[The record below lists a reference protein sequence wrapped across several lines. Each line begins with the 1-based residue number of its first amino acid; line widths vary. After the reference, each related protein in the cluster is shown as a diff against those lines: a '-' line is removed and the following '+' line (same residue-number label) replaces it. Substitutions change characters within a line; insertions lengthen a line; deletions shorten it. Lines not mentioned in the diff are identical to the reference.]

1 MRALQAIWTVIC
13 GIFIGLADF
22 LGTVF
27 GGIFGA
33 PSAWQPPLWWQTFI
47 SPVVAQGHKLADHI
61 RANPARSSLAATI
74 ALVLIGGSMIGYR
87 WWQARPQPETV
98 AYTVSAPERTC
109 YECEQ
114 EVDRAPKP
122 LTVRFEKSVAPIEAV
137 GKDLPAVKTPLTLTP
152 AQQGIWHWD
161 DDKTLRFQPAQ
172 DWPVGGQFTVSLS
185 RKGFAAP
192 QILLKEYAFE
202 FVTTPFTVTL
212 QDVQFDQDPVNPA
225 NKTGV
230 ATLQF
235 SHPVDTASIESRLS
249 LKYFDKLT
257 DEKEEERDAPAYT
270 LNFDAKKL
278 RAFLRTAPLT
288 MPAKEGRVVL
298 SGTAGMKS
306 SLGGPATSVALDAT
320 IKVPGRYALA
330 VNELDARIA
339 RDVDDAPVQLLTL
352 VLSHST
358 TEDAVQKHT
367 QAWLLPLKNP
377 DAKKQAAFEKTIEN
391 FNGQPYPWGNEQV
404 GDAVLKN
411 SQALPLSLNA
421 LETDH
426 GEIHSF
432 SHKAEPGR
440 WMALRVSAGMKSF
453 GGYEL
458 EKSREQVVQA
468 PDYPAELRLVGKGA
482 LLAMSGQ
489 KKLSVF
495 TRDLP
500 GIKVDIGRLLPQ
512 QLQHLVT
519 QTGGPLGTASW
530 NSYSFDDSNITE
542 HLDKVIELP
551 AAARGTAQY
560 TALDLA
566 PFLAEGAETKRGV
579 FFIKLSGYNPKTK
592 QLIEAQGESSGEEG
606 GYDAST
612 SDTRMIVITDLGIV
626 LKRNKDGSREVFV
639 QSLAGGA
646 PLGGVTLDV
655 IGKNGEAVLSRE
667 TDAQGHAHLPELKGF
682 NNERQPVLLLAKKGG
697 DQSFLPLDYRVNS
710 LDLSRFDVGG
720 VSQATEAGALS
731 AFLFSDRG
739 LYRPGEL
746 AHFGV
751 IVRAAAFS
759 QSLPQSPLDYE
770 ITDPKGTRVWQG
782 KRELPASGF
791 DEVQF
796 ASRETSP
803 TGTYTLAVYLPQK
816 NTRLLLGT
824 VDFSVREFQP
834 DRLKLNLS
842 FSEARAQ
849 GWVKPDALSAN
860 IDLQNL
866 FGTPAQNRRVTAEMR
881 LSPWFPAFAGFEDYQ
896 FTDPQAAKEG
906 FTESLSDATTGED
919 GKATLDLGLQRFAK
933 ATYRVA
939 LTTQGFEPDGGRGVT
954 AAAAQVVS
962 SLPYLV
968 GWKAD
973 GDLGYVS
980 RNAERSVA
988 LAAISPE
995 AKRIAVNGL
1004 KLQRFER
1011 KFVSVLVRRD
1021 NGTYQYESRQKD
1033 VPLSEAALAIA
1044 ATGEALKL
1052 DASTPGQFFYAVSDA
1067 EGQVFARIHY
1077 TVSGAANLTRSLEKN
1092 AELQIALSKKDYAPG
1107 EEIEL
1112 SLVAPYA
1119 GAGLITIEREKVLSW
1134 QWFTSATT
1142 ASVQKIKLP
1151 EGLEGSA
1158 YVHVVFLRDPA
1169 SDEVHTSPMSYGV
1182 VPFSVAIDA
1191 RRAALTVE
1199 AQNKIKPGET
1209 LRMKVTAAQP
1219 GKAVVYAVDEGILQV
1234 ARYTPPKPLEFFFQK
1249 RSLDV
1254 DTLQILDLLLPE
1266 FRAMGIGSAAGGDA
1280 DGALGKYLNP
1290 FRRKTDPPIA
1300 WWSGVIDVGPESK
1313 ELTWL
1318 VPESFNGT
1326 LRLMAVSVDANAIGT
1341 SDGKALVRGD
1351 FTLLPNAPL
1360 AVAPGDEFEVS
1371 TGVSNNLETGA
1382 KDMPVQVTL
1391 LPSAN
1396 LEVIGAAAQT
1406 LAIGPQHEGVAR
1418 YRVRAKDA
1426 PGGGSLAFT
1435 AKAGAAGA
1443 TLTTTLSVRPATP
1456 YRVQL
1461 TAASVKAESTADLAV
1476 TRSLYP
1482 HFRTLEASVSPL
1494 PLSLANGLTA
1504 YLDSYPYACT
1514 EQLVSMAVPALVLS
1528 DRPEFGALKRGKNAS
1543 LEAQFN
1549 GLFTEL
1555 ATRQRGDGDYRLWPN
1570 GAGSEFVSIYAQHFL
1585 IEAAERGKAPPGE
1598 LLANGNGYLQQ
1609 VARRD
1614 GSSIEQ
1620 ERNAAY
1626 AIYLLTRQGEV
1637 MAAEAD
1643 ALRTRLEKN
1652 WKGQWEQDAT
1662 AAWLAAAY
1670 SRMQQKP
1677 LAEKLIA
1684 RIKLGGTHFFDRY
1697 HGALATD
1704 AELLY
1709 VLAKHF
1715 PDRLPTFGPV
1725 FVESL
1730 VKRLTAGEYHSLS
1743 AATSILALDAYASV
1757 AQGDAAKLTLAE
1769 VLKNGSSKPLSLPEG
1784 LFPKTAFSEAA
1795 TKLRV
1800 GNPSKLPAYALLTES
1815 GFDRTPPAKAVVNGF
1830 EILREY
1836 TGTNGK
1842 PVTQVKLGDEV
1853 EVRVKFRAVGRA
1865 YINDAA
1871 LVDLLPGG
1879 FEIVQPPPASAEQQ
1893 MQQAVPEP
1901 VEEGS
1906 EEAGEATTEAEVE
1919 GGASCG
1925 CDWVT
1930 FISGNAL
1937 TYADYR
1943 EDRAVLY
1950 VDIDDRVGE
1959 VKYRLKAVA
1968 AGHFTI
1974 PPAYGEAMYDRSIY
1988 ARSAPGRIEVVKP

>member
-22 LGTVF
+22 LGTVLGGVF
-27 GGIFGA
+27 GSPA
-33 PSAWQPPLWWQTFI
+33 AWQPPAWWQAFV
-47 SPVVAQGHKLADHI
+47 SPVVAQGHRLADHI
-61 RANPARSSLAATI
+61 RANPARASLAATI
-74 ALVLIGGSMIGYR
+74 ALVLIAGSVLGWR
-87 WWQARPQPETV
+87 WWQAQPKPETV
-98 AYTVSAPERTC
+98 AYSVSAPQRTC

-114 EVDRAPKP
+114 ESDRVPKP
-122 LTVRFEKSVAPIEAV
+122 LTVRFEKSVAPIALV
-137 GKDLPAVKTPLTLTP
+137 GKDLPSEKSPLTMTP
-152 AQQGIWHWD
+152 AQAGVWHWD
-161 DDKTLRFQPAQ
+161 DDKTLRFQPAA
-172 DWPVGGQFTVSLS
+172 DWPVGAKLKVDLS
-185 RKGFAAP
+185 RKQLVAP

-202 FVTTPFTVTL
+202 FDTVPFTVTL

-230 ATLQF
+230 ATLRF
-235 SHPVDTASIESRLS
+235 SHPPDAASIESRLS

-257 DEKEEERDAPAYT
+257 DEKEVEREAPAYT

-278 RAFLRTAPLT
+278 KAYLRTASLA

-298 SGTAGMKS
+298 SGTAGMVS
-306 SLGGPATSVALDAT
+306 SLGGPATSSVLDAT

-330 VNELDARIA
+330 INELGARIA

-352 VLSHST
+352 ALTHSS
-358 TEDAVQKHT
+358 TEDEVKKHT

-377 DAKKQAAFEKTIEN
+377 DAKKQAEFEQRTEN
-391 FNGQPYPWGNEQV
+391 FDGQPYPWGNEQV
-404 GDAVLKN
+404 GEALLKAAT
-411 SQALPLSLNA
+411 ALPLTANA
-421 LETDH
+421 LETEH
-426 GEIHSF
+426 AEVHSF
-432 SHKAEPGR
+432 SHRAEPGR
-440 WMALRVSAGMKSF
+440 WMAVRVSKGLKSF

-458 EKSREQVVQA
+458 EKSSEQLLQV

-489 KKLSVF
+489 KKLNVF

-500 GIKVDIGRLLPQ
+500 GIKVEVGRLLPG
-512 QLQHLVT
+512 QLQHLIT
-519 QTGGPLGTASW
+519 QSGGALDALSW
-530 NSYSFDDSNITE
+530 NGYSFDESNVTE
-542 HLDKVIELP
+542 SLGKVITLP
-551 AAARGTAQY
+551 QVARGQAQY

-566 PFLAEGAETKRGV
+566 PFLAQGVETKRGV
-579 FFIKLSGYNPKTK
+579 FFLRLRGFDPKTQNFIDAPINPEGEGSGY
-592 QLIEAQGESSGEEG
+592 E
-606 GYDAST
+606 AST
-612 SDTRMIVITDLGIV
+612 ADTRLIVITDLGLV
-626 LKRNKDGSREVFV
+626 VKRNKDQSREVFV
-639 QSLAGGA
+639 QSLSGGA
-646 PLGGVTLDV
+646 PMAGVTLQV

-667 TDAQGHAHLPELKGF
+667 TDAQGHAQLPDLKGYR
-682 NNERQPVLLLAKKGG
+682 NERQPVLLLARKDG
-697 DQSFLPLDYRVNS
+697 DQSFLPLDWRMS
-710 LDLSRFDVGG
+710 GLDLSRFDVGG

-731 AFLFSDRG
+731 AFMFSDRG

-751 IVRAAAFS
+751 IVRAAEFGKA
-759 QSLPQSPLDYE
+759 LPQSPLEYE

-782 KRELPASGF
+782 RRELPASGF

-803 TGTYTLAVYLPQK
+803 TGTYTLTVYLPQK
-816 NTRLLLGT
+816 NTRLLLGS

-834 DRLKLNLS
+834 DRLKLALT
-842 FSEARAQ
+842 FSEQRAQ
-849 GWVKPDALSAN
+849 GWVKPDALAAN
-860 IDLQNL
+860 VDLQNL

-881 LSPWFPAFAGFEDYQ
+881 LSPWFPAFAGFEDFQ

-906 FTESLSDATTGED
+906 FSESLSDATTGED
-919 GKATLDLGLQRFAK
+919 GKAVLDLGLQRFAK

-939 LTTQGFEPDGGRGVT
+939 LTMQGFEPDGGRGVT
-954 AAAAQVVS
+954 GEAAQVVS
-962 SLPYLV
+962 SLPYLL

-995 AKRIAVNGL
+995 AKRIAVSGL

-1033 VPLSEAALAIA
+1033 ALLTDVALNIA
-1044 ATGEALKL
+1044 ATGGNLKL
-1052 DASTPGQFFYAVSDA
+1052 DAGTPGSFFYLVVDA
-1067 EGQVFARIHY
+1067 PGQVFARIPY
-1077 TVSGAANLTRSLEKN
+1077 TVAGAANLTRSLEKN
-1092 AELQIALSKKDYAPG
+1092 AELQLTLSKKDYAPG

-1112 SLVAPYA
+1112 SLLAPYA

-1142 ASVQKIKLP
+1142 ASVQKIRVP

-1169 SDEVHTSPMSYGV
+1169 SDETQMSPMSYGV
-1182 VPFSVAIDA
+1182 APFSVAIDA
-1191 RRAALTVE
+1191 RRATLTVE
-1199 AQNKIKPGET
+1199 AQNKLKPGET
-1209 LRMKVTAAQP
+1209 LRLKVTASQP

-1234 ARYTPPKPLEFFFQK
+1234 ARYETPKPLEFFFQK

-1254 DTLQILDLLLPE
+1254 ETLQILDLLLPE
-1266 FRAMGIGSAAGGDA
+1266 FRAMGLSKAPGGDA
-1280 DGALGKYLNP
+1280 DGALGKHLNP

-1300 WWSGVIDVGPESK
+1300 WWSGVVDVGPEPR

-1326 LRLMAVSVDANAIGT
+1326 LRLMAVSVDAARIGST
-1341 SDGKALVRGD
+1341 EGKALVRGD

-1371 TGVSNNLETGA
+1371 TGVSNNLEAGA

-1391 LPSAN
+1391 VPSAN
-1396 LEVIGAAAQT
+1396 LEVLGPVAQT
-1406 LAIGPQHEGVAR
+1406 LAIGPQREGVAR

-1426 PGGGSLAFT
+1426 PGGGALAFT
-1435 AKAGAAGA
+1435 AKAGSAGA
-1443 TLTTTLSVRPATP
+1443 KLTTTLSVRPATP

-1461 TAASVKAESTADLAV
+1461 SAASIKAESSADIAV

-1514 EQLVSMAVPALVLS
+1514 EQLISMAVPALVLS
-1528 DRPEFGALKRGKNAS
+1528 DRPEFGAIKKGRNAS
-1543 LEAQFN
+1543 FEA
-1549 GLFTEL
+1549 LFTEL
-1555 ATRQRGDGDYRLWPN
+1555 ATRQRSDGDYRLWPN
-1570 GAGSEFVSIYAQHFL
+1570 GAGAEFVSIYAQHFL
-1585 IEAAERGKAPPGE
+1585 IEAAERGKAAPGD
-1598 LLANGNGYLQQ
+1598 LLANGNGYLLQ

-1614 GSSIEQ
+1614 GDNLEQ

-1643 ALRTRLEKN
+1643 ALRGRLEKN

-1684 RIKLGGTHFFDRY
+1684 RVKLSGAHSYDRY
-1697 HGALATD
+1697 HSPMATD

-1715 PDRLPTFGPV
+1715 PDRLQAFGPV

-1730 VKRLTAGEYHSLS
+1730 VKRLTSGEYHSLS
-1743 AATSILALDAYASV
+1743 AATSILALDAYATV
-1757 AQGDAAKLTLAE
+1757 AQGTAVKLRLAE
-1769 VLKNGSSKPLSLPEG
+1769 VLKNNSTKALALPEG
-1784 LFPKTAFSEAA
+1784 LFPKVPFSEAA

-1800 GNPSKLPAYALLTES
+1800 GNPGKLPAYALVTES
-1815 GFDRTPPAKAVVNGF
+1815 GFDRTPPTKAVSNGF

-1836 TGTNGK
+1836 TDRSGK

-1853 EVRVKFRAVGRA
+1853 EVHVKFRAIGKPFIFNVA
-1865 YINDAA
+1865 V
-1871 LVDLLPGG
+1871 VDLLPGG
-1879 FEIVQPPPASAEQQ
+1879 FEIVQPPPAPAEQV
-1893 MQQAVPEP
+1893 MQQAVPE
-1901 VEEGS
+1901 EEQG
-1906 EEAGEATTEAEVE
+1906 EEDGESATEAEVE
-1919 GGASCG
+1919 GDAQCG
-1925 CDWVT
+1925 CDWVVW
-1930 FISGNAL
+1930 ISGSAL

-1950 VDIDDRVGE
+1950 VDLDERVGE

-1968 AGHFTI
+1968 AGSFTI
-1974 PPAYGEAMYDRSIY
+1974 PPAYGEAMYDRSVF
-1988 ARSAPGRIEVVKP
+1988 ARSLPGRIEVVKP

>member
-1 MRALQAIWTVIC
+1 MRALTAIWTVVI

-22 LGTVF
+22 FGTVLGGFF
-27 GGIFGA
+27 GTPTSWKA
-33 PSAWQPPLWWQTFI
+33 PAWWQAF
-47 SPVVAQGHKLADHI
+47 VAPIVTQGQRFVDHL
-61 RANPARSSLAATI
+61 RANPARASLVASIVLLTI
-74 ALVLIGGSMIGYR
+74 ATGLIGWR
-87 WWQARPQPETV
+87 WWQSRPVPETV
-98 AYTVSAPERTC
+98 AYSVNAPQRTC

-114 EVDRAPKP
+114 EGDRGPKP
-122 LTVRFEKSVAPIEAV
+122 LTVRFEKSVAPIALV
-137 GKDLPAVKTPLTLTP
+137 GKDLPGDKPLLTMLP
-152 AQQGIWHWD
+152 AQAGTWHWD

-172 DWPVGGQFTVSLS
+172 DWPVGGKFKVGLA
-185 RKGFAAP
+185 RKALLAP
-192 QILLKEYAFE
+192 QIQLKEYAFE
-202 FVTTPFTVTL
+202 FDTLPFTVTL
-212 QDVQFDQDPVNPA
+212 QDVQFDQDPVNAA

-230 ATLQF
+230 ATLRF
-235 SHPVDTASIESRLS
+235 SHPPDAASIESRLS
-249 LKYFDKLT
+249 LKYFDRIT
-257 DEKEEERDAPAYT
+257 DEKEVERDAPAYT
-270 LNFDAKKL
+270 LNFDARKL
-278 RAFLRTAPLT
+278 RAYLRTASLA
-288 MPAKEGRVVL
+288 MPAKQGRVLL
-298 SGTAGMKS
+298 SGTAGMQS
-306 SLGGPATSVALDAT
+306 SLGGPGTGTPLEAT
-320 IKVPGRYALA
+320 ITVPGRYALS
-330 VNELDARIA
+330 VNELAARIA
-339 RDVDDAPVQLLTL
+339 RDVDEEPVQLLTL
-352 VLSHST
+352 ALSHSS
-358 TEDAVQKHT
+358 TESEVAQHT
-367 QAWLLPLKNP
+367 QAWLLPLKHP
-377 DAKKQAAFEKTIEN
+377 DAKKQAEFEQGIEN
-391 FNGQPYPWGNEQV
+391 FDGQPYPWGSEQV
-404 GDAVLKN
+404 GEAQLK
-411 SQALPLSLNA
+411 SAAALPLALNA
-421 LETDH
+421 LETEH
-426 GEIHSF
+426 AEVLSF
-432 SHKAEPGR
+432 NHKAEPGR
-440 WMALRVSAGMKSF
+440 WIAVRVSKGLKSF

-458 EKSREQVVQA
+458 EKSSELVTQV

-482 LLAMSGQ
+482 LLAMGGQ
-489 KKLSVF
+489 KKLNVF

-500 GIKVDIGRLLPQ
+500 GIKVEVGRLLPG

-519 QTGGPLGTASW
+519 QTSGALDALSW
-530 NSYSFDDSNITE
+530 NGYSFDESNVTE
-542 HLDKVIELP
+542 HLDKIITLP
-551 AAARGTAQY
+551 RLARGAAQY

-566 PFLAEGAETKRGV
+566 PFLAQGAESRRGV
-579 FFIKLSGYNPKTK
+579 FFLRLRGYDPKTNNFIESPVNEEGEGSGY
-592 QLIEAQGESSGEEG
+592 EA
-606 GYDAST
+606 AT
-612 SDTRMIVITDLGIV
+612 ADTRLIVVTDLGLV
-626 LKRNKDGSREVFV
+626 VKRNKDQSREVFV
-639 QSLAGGA
+639 QSLSGGA
-646 PLGGVTLDV
+646 PMGGVTLQV
-655 IGKNGEAVLSRE
+655 IGKNGEAVLTRE

-682 NNERQPVLLLAKKGG
+682 DRERQPVLLLARKDG
-697 DQSFLPLDYRVNS
+697 DQSFLPLDWRMS
-710 LDLSRFDVGG
+710 ALDLSRFDVGG

-751 IVRAAAFS
+751 IVRAAEFGKA
-759 QSLPQSPLDYE
+759 LPQSPLDYE

-803 TGTYTLAVYLPQK
+803 TGTYTLSVYLPQK
-816 NTRLLLGT
+816 NTRLLLGA

-834 DRLKLNLS
+834 DRLKMALS

-849 GWVKPDALSAN
+849 GWVKPDALAAEV
-860 IDLQNL
+860 DLQNL

-881 LSPWFPAFAGFEDYQ
+881 LSPWFPAFAGFEGYQ
-896 FTDPQAAKEG
+896 FSDPQAAREA
-906 FTESLSDATTGED
+906 FSESLSDTTTGED
-919 GKATLDLGLQRFAK
+919 GKATLDIGLQRFAK

-939 LTTQGFEPDGGRGVT
+939 LTAQGFEPDGGRGVT
-954 AAAAQVVS
+954 AEAAQVVS

-973 GDLGYVS
+973 GDLDYVS
-980 RNAERSVA
+980 RNAERRIA
-988 LAAISPE
+988 LAAIGPD
-995 AKRIAVNGL
+995 AKRIAVSGL

-1011 KFVSVLVRRD
+1011 KYVSVLVRRD

-1033 VPLSEAALAIA
+1033 VPLSDVALNIA
-1044 ATGEALKL
+1044 ATGGTLKL
-1052 DASTPGQFFYAVSDA
+1052 DAATPGSFFYLVTDG
-1067 EGQVFARIHY
+1067 EGQAKEQVYARIHY
-1077 TVSGAANLTRSLEKN
+1077 SVAGAANLTRSLEKN
-1092 AELQIALSKKDYAPG
+1092 AELQLTLSKKDYAPG

-1112 SLVAPYA
+1112 SLVAPYT

-1134 QWFTSATT
+1134 HWFTSATT
-1142 ASVQKIKLP
+1142 ASVQKIRVP

-1169 SDEVHTSPMSYGV
+1169 SDEVQTSPMSYGV
-1182 VPFSVAIDA
+1182 APFSVALDA
-1191 RRAALTVE
+1191 RRSVLSVE
-1199 AQNKIKPGET
+1199 AQNKLKPGET
-1209 LRMKVTAAQP
+1209 LRMKVTASQA

-1234 ARYTPPKPLEFFFQK
+1234 ARYQTPKPLEFFFQK

-1254 DTLQILDLLLPE
+1254 ETLQILDLLLPE
-1266 FRAMGIGSAAGGDA
+1266 FRALGLGKAPGGDA
-1280 DGALGKYLNP
+1280 DGALGKHLNP
-1290 FRRKTDPPIA
+1290 FRRKTDPPVA
-1300 WWSGVIDVGPESK
+1300 WWSGVVDVGPEAK

-1326 LRLMAVSVDANAIGT
+1326 LRLMAVSVDAARIGAT
-1341 SDGKALVRGD
+1341 EGKALVRGD

-1391 LPSAN
+1391 TPSAN
-1396 LEVIGAAAQT
+1396 LEVLGPVAQT
-1406 LAIGPQHEGVAR
+1406 LAIGPQREGVAR

-1426 PGGGSLAFT
+1426 PGGGALAFT

-1443 TLTTTLSVRPATP
+1443 KLTTTLSVRPATP

-1461 TAASVKAESTADLAV
+1461 TAASVKAESTADIAV
-1476 TRSLYP
+1476 TRNLYP

-1528 DRPEFGALKRGKNAS
+1528 DRPEFGALKKGKNAS
-1543 LEAQFN
+1543 FEA
-1549 GLFTEL
+1549 LFTEL
-1555 ATRQRGDGDYRLWPN
+1555 ATRQRSDGDYRLWPN
-1570 GAGSEFVSIYAQHFL
+1570 GAGVEFVSIYAQHFL
-1585 IEAAERGKAPPGE
+1585 VEAAERGKSPAADM
-1598 LLANGNGYLQQ
+1598 LANGNNYLMQL
-1609 VARRD
+1609 ARRD
-1614 GSSIEQ
+1614 GDNLEQ

-1643 ALRTRLEKN
+1643 ALRGRLDKN

-1684 RIKLGGTHFFDRY
+1684 RIKLGGRHFFDRY

-1715 PDRLPTFGPV
+1715 PDRLPNFGPA
-1725 FVESL
+1725 FVENL
-1730 VKRLTAGEYHSLS
+1730 VKRLTAGDYHSLS

-1757 AQGDAAKLTLAE
+1757 AQGAAVKLTLAE
-1769 VLKNGSSKPLSLPEG
+1769 ILKDKSSRPLALPAG
-1784 LFPKTAFSEAA
+1784 LFPKVPFSEAA
-1795 TKLRV
+1795 TSLRV
-1800 GNPSKLPAYALLTES
+1800 GNPANLPAYALVNES
-1815 GFDRTPPAKAVVNGF
+1815 GFDRTPPAKAVANGF

-1836 TGTNGK
+1836 TDTEGK
-1842 PVTQVKLGDEV
+1842 PVTQVKLGEEV
-1853 EVRVKFRAVGRA
+1853 DVHVKFRAIGRP
-1865 YINDAA
+1865 YVNDVA

-1879 FEIVQPPPASAEQQ
+1879 FEIVQPPPAPADQSL
-1893 MQQAVPEP
+1893 QQAVPEG
-1901 VEEGS
+1901 EEGG
-1906 EEAGEATTEAEVE
+1906 EDAGESATEAEVE

-1930 FISGNAL
+1930 WISGSAL
-1937 TYADYR
+1937 SYADYR

-1950 VDIDDRVGE
+1950 VDLDERIGE

-1968 AGHFTI
+1968 AGSFTI
-1974 PPAYGEAMYDRSIY
+1974 PPAYGEAMYDRSVF
-1988 ARSAPGRIEVVKP
+1988 ARSVAGRIEVVKP

>member
-22 LGTVF
+22 FGTVLGGFF
-27 GGIFGA
+27 GTPTSWQA
-33 PSAWQPPLWWQTFI
+33 PAWWQAFVAPI
-47 SPVVAQGHKLADHI
+47 VAQGQRFTEHL
-61 RANPARSSLAATI
+61 RANPARASLVASIVLLLVASSL
-74 ALVLIGGSMIGYR
+74 IGWR
-87 WWQARPQPETV
+87 WWQAQPKPETV
-98 AYTVSAPERTC
+98 TYTVSAPARTC

-114 EVDRAPKP
+114 DADRVPKP
-122 LTVRFEKSVAPIEAV
+122 LIIRFEKSVAPIALV
-137 GKDLPAVKTPLTLTP
+137 GKDLPSDKPLLTMLP
-152 AQQGIWHWD
+152 TQAGLWHWD

-172 DWPVGGQFTVSLS
+172 DWPVGAKLKVSLA
-185 RKGFAAP
+185 RKALVAAKI
-192 QILLKEYAFE
+192 QLKDYAFE
-202 FVTTPFTVTL
+202 FDTVPFTVQL
-212 QDVQFDQDPVNPA
+212 QESAFDQDPLNPA

-230 ATLQF
+230 ATLRF
-235 SHPVDTASIESRLS
+235 SHPFDTASVESRLS
-249 LKYFDKLT
+249 LKYFDQLT
-257 DEKEEERDAPAYT
+257 EEKEAERDAPLYT

-278 RAFLRTAPLT
+278 RAYLRTASLA
-288 MPAKEGRVVL
+288 MPAKSGRLVV
-298 SGTAGMKS
+298 SGAAGMQS
-306 SLGGPATSVALDAT
+306 ALGGPATSTPLEVT

-330 VNELDARIA
+330 VNELGARIA
-339 RDVDDAPVQLLTL
+339 RDVDEAPVQLLTL
-352 VLSHST
+352 ALSHST
-358 TEDAVQKHT
+358 TESEVAQHA
-367 QAWLLPLKNP
+367 QAWLLPLKHP
-377 DAKKQAAFEKTIEN
+377 DAKKQIEFEKSIEN
-391 FNGQPYPWGNEQV
+391 FDGQPYPWGNEQV
-404 GDAVLKN
+404 GEAQLKAAA
-411 SQALPLSLNA
+411 ALPLSLNA
-421 LETDH
+421 LETEH
-426 GEIHSF
+426 AEALSF
-432 SHKAEPGR
+432 NHKAEPGR
-440 WMALRVSAGMKSF
+440 WIAVRISKGMKSF

-458 EKSREQVVQA
+458 EKSGERVLQV

-489 KKLSVF
+489 KKLNVF

-500 GIKVDIGRLLPQ
+500 GIKVEVGRLLPG

-519 QTGGPLGTASW
+519 QSGGALDALSW
-530 NSYSFDDSNITE
+530 SGYQFDESNVTE
-542 HLDKVIELP
+542 RLDKFITLP
-551 AAARGTAQY
+551 SLARGQAQY

-566 PFLAEGAETKRGV
+566 PFLAQGAETKRGV
-579 FFIKLSGYNPKTK
+579 FFLRLNGYDPKTK
-592 QLIEAQGESSGEEG
+592 TVINTDGGCTSEESETC
-606 GYDAST
+606 GYPAST
-612 SDTRMIVITDLGIV
+612 EATRLIVITDLGLV
-626 LKRNKDGSREVFV
+626 VKRNKDQSREVFV
-639 QSLAGGA
+639 QSLSGGA
-646 PLGGVTLDV
+646 PLAGVTLQV
-655 IGKNGEAVLSRE
+655 IGKNGEAVLTRE
-667 TDAQGHAHLPELKGF
+667 TDAQGHAQLPDLKGYR
-682 NNERQPVLLLAKKGG
+682 NERQPVLLLARKDG
-697 DQSFLPLDYRVNS
+697 DQSFLPLDWRMS
-710 LDLSRFDVGG
+710 GLDLSRFDVGG

-751 IVRAAAFS
+751 IVRAAEFGKA
-759 QSLPQSPLDYE
+759 LPQSPLEYE
-770 ITDPKGTRVWQG
+770 ITDPKGTRVWQAR
-782 KRELPASGF
+782 RELPVSGF

-796 ASRETSP
+796 SSRETSP

-834 DRLKLNLS
+834 DRLKLALT

-849 GWVKPDALSAN
+849 GWVKPDALAAN
-860 IDLQNL
+860 VDLQNL

-906 FTESLSDATTGED
+906 FSESLNDATTGED
-919 GKATLDLGLQRFAK
+919 GKAVLDLGLQRFAK

-954 AAAAQVVS
+954 AEAAQVVS

-988 LAAISPE
+988 FAAISPE
-995 AKRIAVNGL
+995 AKRIAVSGL

-1033 VPLSEAALAIA
+1033 ALLTDVALNIA
-1044 ATGEALKL
+1044 ATGGSVKL
-1052 DASTPGQFFYAVSDA
+1052 DAATPGSFFYLVSDA
-1067 EGQVFARIHY
+1067 TGQVFARIPY
-1077 TVSGAANLTRSLEKN
+1077 TVAGAANLTRSLEKN
-1092 AELQIALSKKDYAPG
+1092 AELQLTLSKKDYAPG

-1142 ASVQKIKLP
+1142 ASVQKIRVP

-1169 SDEVHTSPMSYGV
+1169 SDETQMSPMSYGV
-1182 VPFSVAIDA
+1182 APFSVAIDA

-1199 AQNKIKPGET
+1199 AQNKLKPGET
-1209 LRMKVTAAQP
+1209 LRMKVTASEP

-1234 ARYTPPKPLEFFFQK
+1234 ARYETPKPLEFFFQK

-1254 DTLQILDLLLPE
+1254 ETLQILDLLLPE
-1266 FRAMGIGSAAGGDA
+1266 FRAMGLGAAPGGDA
-1280 DGALGKYLNP
+1280 DGALGKHLNP

-1300 WWSGVIDVGPESK
+1300 WWSGVVDVGPEAR
-1313 ELTWL
+1313 ELSWL

-1326 LRLMAVSVDANAIGT
+1326 LRLMAVSVDAARIGAT
-1341 SDGKALVRGD
+1341 EGKALVRGD

-1371 TGVSNNLETGA
+1371 TGVSNNLEAGA

-1391 LPSAN
+1391 TPSAN
-1396 LEVIGAAAQT
+1396 LEVLGPVAQT
-1406 LAIGPQHEGVAR
+1406 LAIGPQREGVAR

-1443 TLTTTLSVRPATP
+1443 KLTTTLSVRPATP

-1461 TAASVKAESTADLAV
+1461 SAASIKAESSADIAV

-1514 EQLVSMAVPALVLS
+1514 EQLISMAVPALVLS
-1528 DRPEFGALKRGKNAS
+1528 DRPEFGAIKKGRNAS
-1543 LEAQFN
+1543 FEA
-1549 GLFTEL
+1549 LFTEL
-1555 ATRQRGDGDYRLWPN
+1555 ATRQRSDGDYRLWPN
-1570 GAGSEFVSIYAQHFL
+1570 GAGAEFVSIYAQHFL
-1585 IEAAERGKAPPGE
+1585 IEAAERGKAAPGD
-1598 LLANGNGYLQQ
+1598 LLANGNGYLLQ

-1614 GSSIEQ
+1614 GDNLEQ

-1643 ALRTRLEKN
+1643 ALRGRLEKN

-1684 RIKLGGTHFFDRY
+1684 RVKLSGAHSYDRY
-1697 HGALATD
+1697 HSPMATD

-1715 PDRLPTFGPV
+1715 PDRLQAFGPV

-1730 VKRLTAGEYHSLS
+1730 VKRLTSGEYHSLS
-1743 AATSILALDAYASV
+1743 AATSILALDAYATV
-1757 AQGDAAKLTLAE
+1757 AQGTAVKLRLAE
-1769 VLKNGSSKPLSLPEG
+1769 VLKNNSTKALALPEG
-1784 LFPKTAFSEAA
+1784 LFQKAPFSEAA

-1800 GNPSKLPAYALLTES
+1800 GNPGKLPAYALVTEG
-1815 GFDRTPPAKAVVNGF
+1815 GFDRTPPAKAVSNGF

-1836 TGTNGK
+1836 TDSTGK

-1853 EVRVKFRAVGRA
+1853 EVHVKFRAIGKP
-1865 YINDAA
+1865 YINDVA

-1879 FEIVQPPPASAEQQ
+1879 FEIVQPPPTPAEQV
-1893 MQQAVPEP
+1893 MQQAVPEG
-1901 VEEGS
+1901 EES
-1906 EEAGEATTEAEVE
+1906 GESAPEGEVE

-1930 FISGNAL
+1930 WISGNAL

-1950 VDIDDRVGE
+1950 VDLDERIGE
-1959 VKYRLKAVA
+1959 VKYRLRAVA
-1968 AGHFTI
+1968 AGSFTI
-1974 PPAYGEAMYDRSIY
+1974 PPAYGEAMYDRSVF
-1988 ARSAPGRIEVVKP
+1988 ARSTPGRIEVVKP

>member
-1 MRALQAIWTVIC
+1 MRALTAIWTVVC

-22 LGTVF
+22 FGTVLGGFF
-27 GGIFGA
+27 GTPTAWKA
-33 PSAWQPPLWWQTFI
+33 PAWWQTFV
-47 SPVVAQGHKLADHI
+47 SPIVAQGRRLVDHL
-61 RANPARSSLAATI
+61 RANPARASLVASIVLLLVATS
-74 ALVLIGGSMIGYR
+74 LIGWR
-87 WWQARPQPETV
+87 WWQSRPVPETV
-98 AYTVSAPERTC
+98 AYTVSAPQRSC

-114 EVDRAPKP
+114 ESDRTPKP
-122 LTVRFEKSVAPIEAV
+122 LTVRFEKSVAPIALV
-137 GKDLPAVKTPLTLTP
+137 GKDLPTEKPLLTMQP
-152 AQQGIWHWD
+152 AQPGVWHWD

-172 DWPVGGQFTVSLS
+172 DWPVGAKLKVSLA
-185 RKGFAAP
+185 RKALVAP
-192 QILLKEYAFE
+192 QILLKDYAFE
-202 FVTTPFTVTL
+202 FDTVPFTVTL

-230 ATLQF
+230 ATLRF
-235 SHPVDTASIESRLS
+235 SHPPDAASIESRLS

-257 DEKEEERDAPAYT
+257 DEKEVERAAPAYT
-270 LNFDAKKL
+270 LNFDARKL
-278 RAFLRTAPLT
+278 RAYLRTASLA
-288 MPAKEGRVVL
+288 MPAKEGRLVL
-298 SGTAGMKS
+298 SGTAGMVS
-306 SLGGPATSVALDAT
+306 SLGGPATSTALDAT

-330 VNELDARIA
+330 VNELGARIA
-339 RDVDDAPVQLLTL
+339 RDVDEAPVQLLTL
-352 VLSHST
+352 GLSHST
-358 TEDAVQKHT
+358 TESEVAQHT

-377 DAKKQAAFEKTIEN
+377 DANKQAEFEKGIEN
-391 FNGQPYPWGNEQV
+391 FDGQPYPWGNEQI
-404 GDAVLKN
+404 GEAQLKA
-411 SQALPLSLNA
+411 SPALPLTLNA
-421 LETDH
+421 LETEH
-426 GEIHSF
+426 AEALSF
-432 SHKAEPGR
+432 NHKAEPGR
-440 WMALRVSAGMKSF
+440 WIAVRISKGLKSF

-458 EKSREQVVQA
+458 EKSSERVLQV

-482 LLAMSGQ
+482 LLAMNGQ
-489 KKLSVF
+489 KKLNVF

-500 GIKVDIGRLLPQ
+500 GIKVEVGRLLPG

-519 QTGGPLGTASW
+519 QSGGALDSLSWSNYQFDESNVTESLG
-530 NSYSFDDSNITE
+530 
-542 HLDKVIELP
+542 KVITLP
-551 AAARGTAQY
+551 QVARGQAQY

-566 PFLAEGAETKRGV
+566 PFLAQGAETKRGV
-579 FFIKLSGYNPKTK
+579 FFLRLRGFDPKTQNFIDAPINQEGEGSGY
-592 QLIEAQGESSGEEG
+592 EAT
-606 GYDAST
+606 T
-612 SDTRMIVITDLGIV
+612 SDTRLIVITDLGLV
-626 LKRNKDGSREVFV
+626 VKRNKDQSREVFV
-639 QSLAGGA
+639 QSLSGGA
-646 PLGGVTLDV
+646 PMAGVTLQV
-655 IGKNGEAVLSRE
+655 IGKNGEPVLTRE
-667 TDAQGHAHLPELKGF
+667 TDAQGHAQLPDLKGYR
-682 NNERQPVLLLAKKGG
+682 NERQPVLLLARKDG
-697 DQSFLPLDYRVNS
+697 DQSFLPLDWRMS
-710 LDLSRFDVGG
+710 GLDLSRFDVGG

-751 IVRAAAFS
+751 IVRAAEFGKA
-759 QSLPQSPLDYE
+759 LPQSPLDYE
-770 ITDPKGTRVWQG
+770 ITDPKGSRVWQAR
-782 KRELPASGF
+782 RELPASGF

-796 ASRETSP
+796 SSRETSP
-803 TGTYTLAVYLPQK
+803 TGTYTLSVYLPQK

-834 DRLKLNLS
+834 DRLKLALS
-842 FSEARAQ
+842 FSETRAQ
-849 GWVKPDALSAN
+849 GWVKPDALVAN
-860 IDLQNL
+860 VDLQNL
-866 FGTPAQNRRVTAEMR
+866 FGTAAQNRRVTAEMR
-881 LSPWFPAFAGFEDYQ
+881 LSPWFPAFTGFEGWQ

-906 FTESLSDATTGED
+906 FSESLADATTGED
-919 GKATLDLGLQRFAK
+919 GKAVLDLNLQRFAK

-954 AAAAQVVS
+954 AEAAQVVS

-973 GDLGYVS
+973 GNLDYVS
-980 RNAERSVA
+980 RNAERSVE
-988 LAAISPE
+988 LAAIGND
-995 AKRIAVNGL
+995 ARRIAVSGV

-1033 VPLSEAALAIA
+1033 ALLTDVALNIA
-1044 ATGEALKL
+1044 ATGGSVKL
-1052 DASTPGQFFYAVSDA
+1052 DAATPGSFFYLVTDTA
-1067 EGQVFARIHY
+1067 GQVFARIPY
-1077 TVSGAANLTRSLEKN
+1077 TVAGAANLTRSLEKN

-1142 ASVQKIKLP
+1142 ASVQKIRVP

-1169 SDEVHTSPMSYGV
+1169 SDEVQMSPMSYGV
-1182 VPFSVAIDA
+1182 APFSVAIDA
-1191 RRAALTVE
+1191 RRSALTVE
-1199 AQNKIKPGET
+1199 AQNKLKPGET
-1209 LRMKVTAAQP
+1209 LRMKVTASEP

-1234 ARYTPPKPLEFFFQK
+1234 ARYVTPKPLEFFFQK

-1254 DTLQILDLLLPE
+1254 ETLQILDLLLPE
-1266 FRAMGIGSAAGGDA
+1266 FRAMGLGSAPGGDA
-1280 DGALGKYLNP
+1280 DGALGKHLNP

-1300 WWSGVIDVGPESK
+1300 WWSGVVNVGPEAR

-1326 LRLMAVSVDANAIGT
+1326 LRLMAVSVDAARIGAT
-1341 SDGKALVRGD
+1341 EGKALVRGD

-1391 LPSAN
+1391 TPSAN
-1396 LEVIGAAAQT
+1396 LEVLGPVAQT
-1406 LAIGPQHEGVAR
+1406 LAIGPQREGVAR

-1426 PGGGSLAFT
+1426 PGGGSLAFS
-1435 AKAGAAGA
+1435 AKAGASGA
-1443 TLTTTLSVRPATP
+1443 KLTTTLSVRPATP

-1461 TAASVKAESTADLAV
+1461 TAASVKAESTADITV

-1528 DRPEFGALKRGKNAS
+1528 DRPEFGELKKRENAS
-1543 LEAQFN
+1543 FET
-1549 GLFTEL
+1549 LFTEL
-1555 ATRQRGDGDYRLWPN
+1555 ATRQRSDGDYRLWPN
-1570 GAGSEFVSIYAQHFL
+1570 GAGAEFVSIYAQHFL
-1585 IEAAERGKAPPGE
+1585 IEAVERGKTPPLDLVAG
-1598 LLANGNGYLQQ
+1598 GNNYLMQL
-1609 VARRD
+1609 ARRD
-1614 GSSIEQ
+1614 GDSIEQ

-1643 ALRTRLEKN
+1643 ALRDRLEKN
-1652 WKGQWEQDAT
+1652 WKGKWEQDAT

-1677 LAEKLIA
+1677 LSEKLIA
-1684 RIKLGGTHFFDRY
+1684 RVKLGGAHSYDRY
-1697 HGALATD
+1697 HSPMATD

-1715 PDRLPTFGPV
+1715 PDRLQAFGPV

-1730 VKRLTAGEYHSLS
+1730 VKRLTSGEYYSLS
-1743 AATSILALDAYASV
+1743 AATSILALDAYAGV
-1757 AQGDAAKLTLAE
+1757 AQGTAVKLTLAE
-1769 VLKNGSSKPLSLPEG
+1769 VLKNNSAKPLAVPDG
-1784 LFPKTAFSEAA
+1784 LFPRVPFSEAA
-1795 TKLRV
+1795 TKLRI
-1800 GNPSKLPAYALLTES
+1800 GNPSKLPAYALVNES
-1815 GFDRTPPAKAVVNGF
+1815 GFDRTPPAKAVSNGF

-1836 TGTNGK
+1836 TDSSGK
-1842 PVTQVKLGDEV
+1842 PITQVKLGDEV
-1853 EVRVKFRAVGRA
+1853 EVHVKFRAIGKL
-1865 YINDAA
+1865 YINDVA

-1879 FEIVQPPPASAEQQ
+1879 FEIVQPPPVSAEQT
-1893 MQQAVPEP
+1893 MRQAVPEG
-1901 VEEGS
+1901 EEGGES
-1906 EEAGEATTEAEVE
+1906 ATEAGME

-1925 CDWVT
+1925 CGWVT
-1930 FISGNAL
+1930 WISGNAL

-1950 VDIDDRVGE
+1950 VDLDERIGE

-1968 AGHFTI
+1968 AGSFTI
-1974 PPAYGEAMYDRSIY
+1974 PPAYGEAMYDRSVF
-1988 ARSAPGRIEVVKP
+1988 ARSTAGRIEVVKP

>member
-1 MRALQAIWTVIC
+1 MRALQTIWTVIC

-22 LGTVF
+22 FGTLF

-33 PSAWQPPLWWQTFI
+33 PTAWQPPAWWQALV
-47 SPVVAQGHKLADHI
+47 SPLLAQCRRLSVQV
-61 RANPARSSLAATI
+61 RAHPAQASLAATV
-74 ALVLIGGSMIGYR
+74 ALVLIGGSILGWR
-87 WWQARPQPETV
+87 WWQARPQPATV
-98 AYTVSAPERTC
+98 AYQVQAPERSC
-109 YECEQ
+109 YEC
-114 EVDRAPKP
+114 DAGADGPKP
-122 LTVRFEKSVAPIEAV
+122 LTVRFEASVAPIEAV
-137 GKDLPAVKTPLTLTP
+137 GKDLPAEKMPLTMSP
-152 AQQGIWHWD
+152 AQPGIWHWD
-161 DDKTLRFQPAQ
+161 DDRTLRFQPAQ
-172 DWPVGGQFTVSLS
+172 DWPVGGRFSVSLA
-185 RKGFAAP
+185 RRQLVAP
-192 QILLKEYAFE
+192 QILLKEYQFE
-202 FVTTPFTVTL
+202 FATVPFTVSL

-230 ATLQF
+230 ATLRF
-235 SHPVDTASIESRLS
+235 SHPVDTSSIESRLS
-249 LKYFDKLT
+249 LKYFDKLA
-257 DEKEEERDAPAYT
+257 DQKEVERDAPAYT

-278 RAFLRTAPLT
+278 RAFLRTAALA
-288 MPAKEGRVVL
+288 MPAKEGRLVL
-298 SGTAGMKS
+298 SAGAGMKS
-306 SLGGPATSVALDAT
+306 SLGGPATSTLLDAT

-330 VNELDARIA
+330 VNALAADIA
-339 RDVDDAPVQLLTL
+339 RDIDDAPVQLLTL
-352 VLSHST
+352 ALSHSS
-358 TEDAVQKHT
+358 TEEEVSKRT
-367 QAWLLPLKNP
+367 QAWLLPRRHP
-377 DAKKQAAFEKTIEN
+377 DAKKQAAFEKQTEN
-391 FNGQPYPWGNEQV
+391 FDGQPYPWGGEQV
-404 GDAVLKN
+404 GEALLKTA
-411 SQALPLSLNA
+411 QPLPLSLNA
-421 LETDH
+421 LETEH

-432 SHKAEPGR
+432 GHQAEPGR
-440 WMALRVSAGMKSF
+440 WMLVRVSAGMKSF

-458 EKSREQVVQA
+458 EKSSELLLQV
-468 PDYPAELRLVGKGA
+468 PEYPAELRLVGKGA

-495 TRDLP
+495 SRDLP
-500 GIKVDIGRLLPQ
+500 GIKVEIGRLLPQ

-519 QTGGPLGTASW
+519 QSGGPLDSINW
-530 NSYSFDDSNITE
+530 NNYSFDDSNITE
-542 HLDKVIELP
+542 HLDRIIELP
-551 AAARGTAQY
+551 AAPRGQAQY

-566 PFLAEGAETKRGV
+566 PFLAEGAESKRGV
-579 FFIKLSGYNPKTK
+579 FFLKLSGYDPKTK
-592 QLIEAQGESSGEEG
+592 QIIESQATGDGEEG
-606 GYDAST
+606 GGYQAST
-612 SDTRMIVITDLGIV
+612 SDTRLIVITDLGIV
-626 LKRNKDGSREVFV
+626 LKRNKDDSREVFV

-646 PLGGVTLDV
+646 PLGAVTLEV
-655 IGKNGEAVLSRE
+655 IGKNGQVVLSRD
-667 TDAQGHAHLPELKGF
+667 TDAEGHAHLPDLKGYR
-682 NNERQPVLLLAKKGG
+682 NERQPVLLLARKGG

-751 IVRAAAFS
+751 IVRAAEFS
-759 QSLPQSPLDYE
+759 KPLPQSPLEYE
-770 ITDPKGTRVWQG
+770 ITDPKGARVWQS
-782 KRELPASGF
+782 RRTLPASGF
-791 DEVQF
+791 DELQF
-796 ASRETSP
+796 SSRETSP
-803 TGTYTLAVYLPQK
+803 TGGYTLSVYLPQK
-816 NTRLLLGT
+816 NSRLLLGS

-834 DRLKLNLS
+834 DRLKLALG

-849 GWVKPDALSAN
+849 GWVKPDALDAKV
-860 IDLQNL
+860 DLQNL

-896 FTDPQAAKEG
+896 FTDPQAAKTG
-906 FTESLSDATTGED
+906 FTETLGDATTGED
-919 GKATLDLGLQRFAK
+919 GKALLDLGLQRFAK

-939 LTTQGFEPDGGRGVT
+939 LTAQGFEPDGGRGVT
-954 AAAAQVVS
+954 AEAAQVVS

-988 LAAISPE
+988 LVALGDDA
-995 AKRIAVNGL
+995 RRVAVGGL

-1011 KFVSVLVRRD
+1011 KFISVLVRRD

-1033 VPLSEAALAIA
+1033 VPLADVALSIA
-1044 ATGEALKL
+1044 AAGGSLKL
-1052 DASTPGQFFYAVSDA
+1052 DAATPGSFFYLVADA
-1067 EGQVFARIHY
+1067 AGQVFARIPY
-1077 TVSGAANLTRSLEKN
+1077 TVAGAANLTRSLEKN

-1107 EEIEL
+1107 EDIEL

-1119 GAGLITIEREKVLSW
+1119 GAGLITIERERVLSW

-1142 ASVQKIKLP
+1142 ASVQKIRVP
-1151 EGLEGSA
+1151 QGLEGSA
-1158 YVHVVFLRDPA
+1158 YVHIVFLRDPA
-1169 SDEVHTSPMSYGV
+1169 SEEVHSSPMSYGV
-1182 VPFSVAIDA
+1182 APFSVAIDA
-1191 RRAALTVE
+1191 RRALLTVE
-1199 AQNKIKPGET
+1199 AQNKLKPGET

-1219 GKAVVYAVDEGILQV
+1219 GKAIVYAVDEGILQV

-1266 FRAMGIGSAAGGDA
+1266 FRALGLGLAAGGDA
-1280 DGALGKYLNP
+1280 DGTLGRHLNP

-1300 WWSGVIDVGPESK
+1300 WWSGVVDVGPQAR
-1313 ELTWL
+1313 ELSWL

-1341 SDGKALVRGD
+1341 SDGKTLVRGD

-1371 TGVSNNLETGA
+1371 TGVANNLETGA
-1382 KDMPVQVTL
+1382 KDMPVQITL

-1396 LEVIGAAAQT
+1396 LEIIGAAAQT
-1406 LAIGPQHEGVAR
+1406 LAIGPQREGVAR
-1418 YRVRAKDA
+1418 YRVRARDA
-1426 PGGGSLAFT
+1426 PGGGSLAFS
-1435 AKAGAAGA
+1435 AKAGSASAR
-1443 TLTTTLSVRPATP
+1443 LTTTLSVRPATP

-1461 TAASVKAESTADLAV
+1461 TAASVKAESTADLVV

-1482 HFRTLEASVSPL
+1482 HFRTLEAAVSPL
-1494 PLSLANGLTA
+1494 PLSLAQGLSA

-1528 DRPEFGALKRGKNAS
+1528 DRPEFGTLKKGKNAS
-1543 LEAQFN
+1543 FEA
-1549 GLFTEL
+1549 LFTEL
-1555 ATRQRGDGDYRLWPN
+1555 ASRQRSDGDYRLWPN
-1570 GAGSEFVSIYAQHFL
+1570 GAGAEFVSIYAQHFL
-1585 IEAAERGKAPPGE
+1585 IEAAERGKASSGE
-1598 LLANGNGYLQQ
+1598 MLANGNGYLMQL
-1609 VARRD
+1609 ARRD
-1614 GSSIEQ
+1614 GDNLEQ

-1643 ALRTRLEKN
+1643 ALRGRLEKN
-1652 WKGQWEQDAT
+1652 WKGKWEQDAT

-1684 RIKLGGTHFFDRY
+1684 RVKLGGAHSYDRY
-1697 HGALATD
+1697 HSPMATD

-1715 PDRLPTFGPV
+1715 PDRLQAFGSA

-1730 VKRLTAGEYHSLS
+1730 VKRLTSGEYHSLS
-1743 AATSILALDAYASV
+1743 AATSILALDAYANV
-1757 AQGDAAKLTLAE
+1757 AQGSAVKLTLAE
-1769 VLKNGSSKPLSLPEG
+1769 VLKNNAIKPLTLPEG
-1784 LFPKTAFSEAA
+1784 LFPKVPFSEAA

-1800 GNPSKLPAYALLTES
+1800 GNPGKLPAYALVTES
-1815 GFDRTPPAKAVVNGF
+1815 GFDARPPAKAVANGF

-1836 TGTNGK
+1836 TDRTGK
-1842 PVTQVKLGDEV
+1842 PVTAVKLGEEV
-1853 EVRVKFRAVGRA
+1853 EVHLKFRALGKP
-1865 YINDAA
+1865 YLNDVA

-1879 FEIVQPPPASAEQQ
+1879 FEIVQPPPAVADQQ
-1893 MQQAVPEP
+1893 MQQAVPEQEQ
-1901 VEEGS
+1901 VEA
-1906 EEAGEATTEAEVE
+1906 AGEGGESATEAEGE
-1919 GGASCG
+1919 GGAHCG

-1930 FISGNAL
+1930 WISGSAL

-1950 VDIDDRVGE
+1950 VDLDQRISE

-1968 AGHFTI
+1968 AGSFTI
-1974 PPAYGEAMYDRSIY
+1974 PPAYGEAMYDRSVF
-1988 ARSAPGRIEVVKP
+1988 ARSVPGRIEVVKP

>member
-22 LGTVF
+22 FGTVL
-27 GGIFGA
+27 GGFFGA
-33 PSAWQPPLWWQTFI
+33 PTAWKPPAWWQTFV
-47 SPVVAQGHKLADHI
+47 SPVVAQFHKLADHI
-61 RANPARSSLAATI
+61 RANPARASLAATV
-74 ALVLIGGSMIGYR
+74 ALVLIGSSVIGWQ
-87 WWQARPQPETV
+87 WWQARPKPETV
-98 AYTVSAPERTC
+98 AFTVSAPERTC

-114 EVDRAPKP
+114 ESDRGPKP
-122 LTVRFEKSVAPIEAV
+122 LLVRFEKSVAPIEAV
-137 GKDLPAVKTPLTLTP
+137 GKDLPADKKPLTLTP
-152 AQQGIWHWD
+152 AQPGIWHWD
-161 DDKTLRFQPAQ
+161 DDKTLRFQPSQ
-172 DWPVGGQFTVSLS
+172 DWPVGGKFAVDFA
-185 RKGFAAP
+185 RKHFVAP
-192 QILLKEYAFE
+192 QILLKDYRFE
-202 FVTTPFTVTL
+202 FATVPFTVTL
-212 QDVQFDQDPVNPA
+212 QDVQFDQDPVNAA
-225 NKTGV
+225 NKTGI
-230 ATLQF
+230 ATLRF
-235 SHPVDTASIESRLS
+235 SHPPDSASVESRLS

-257 DEKEEERDAPAYT
+257 DEKEVERDAPAYT
-270 LNFDAKKL
+270 LNFEAKKL
-278 RAFLRTAPLT
+278 QAYLRTASLT
-288 MPAKEGRVVL
+288 MPSKEGRIVL

-306 SLGGPATSVALDAT
+306 ALGGPATSTVLDAT

-330 VNELDARIA
+330 VNELNARIA
-339 RDVDDAPVQLLTL
+339 RDVDEEPVQLLTL
-352 VLSHST
+352 ALSHST
-358 TEDAVQKHT
+358 TEDEVKKHT

-377 DAKKQAAFEKTIEN
+377 DASKQAAFEKSIEN

-404 GDAVLKN
+404 GAALLKAA
-411 SQALPLSLNA
+411 QALPLTLNA
-421 LETDH
+421 LETEH
-426 GEIHSF
+426 GEVHSF
-432 SHKAEPGR
+432 NHSAEPGR
-440 WMALRVSAGMKSF
+440 WMAVRVSAGMKSF

-458 EKSREQVVQA
+458 EKSSELIVQV

-500 GIKVDIGRLLPQ
+500 GIKVDVGRVLPG
-512 QLQHLVT
+512 QLQHLVS
-519 QTGGPLGTASW
+519 QSSGALDALSW
-530 NSYSFDDSNITE
+530 NGYSFDESNITE
-542 HLDKVIELP
+542 HLDKVITLP
-551 AAARGTAQY
+551 SAARGQAQY
-560 TALDLA
+560 TTLDLA
-566 PFLAEGAETKRGV
+566 PFLAEGAESKRGI
-579 FFIKLSGYNPKTK
+579 FFVRLRGYDPKT
-592 QLIEAQGESSGEEG
+592 QNFIDAPYHEEG
-606 GYDAST
+606 QGPGYEAT
-612 SDTRMIVITDLGIV
+612 TADTRLIVVTDLGLV
-626 LKRNKDGSREVFV
+626 VKRNKDQSREVFV
-639 QSLAGGA
+639 QSLAGGTA
-646 PLGGVTLDV
+646 MEGVTLDV
-655 IGKNGEAVLSRE
+655 IGKNGQVVLSRT
-667 TDAQGHAHLPELKGF
+667 TDAQGHAQLPDLKGYR
-682 NNERQPVLLLAKKGG
+682 NERQPVLLLARRGG
-697 DQSFLPLDYRVNS
+697 DQSFLPLDWRMS
-710 LDLSRFDVGG
+710 GLDLSRFDVGG
-720 VSQATEAGALS
+720 VSQAVEAGALS
-731 AFLFSDRG
+731 AFIFSDRG

-751 IVRAAAFS
+751 IVRAAEFS
-759 QSLPQSPLDYE
+759 KSLPQSPLDYE
-770 ITDPKGTRVWQG
+770 ITDPKGTRVWQAR
-782 KRELPASGF
+782 RELPASGF
-791 DEVQF
+791 DELQF

-803 TGTYTLAVYLPQK
+803 TGTYTLSVYLPQK
-816 NTRLLLGT
+816 NTRRLLGT

-834 DRLKLNLS
+834 DRLKLALT

-860 IDLQNL
+860 VDLQNL

-881 LSPWFPAFAGFEDYQ
+881 LSPWFPAFAGFENYQ
-896 FTDPQAAKEG
+896 FNDPQAAKEG
-906 FTESLSDATTGED
+906 FAESLSDATTGED
-919 GKATLDLGLQRFAK
+919 GKAVLDLGLQRFAK

-954 AAAAQVVS
+954 AEAAQVVS

-988 LAAISPE
+988 LVALSPE
-995 AKRIAVNGL
+995 AKRVAVSGL

-1033 VPLSEAALAIA
+1033 VPLSEVALSIA
-1044 ATGEALKL
+1044 ATGGTLKL
-1052 DASTPGQFFYAVSDA
+1052 DASNPGSFFYLFTDA
-1067 EGQVFARIHY
+1067 EGQVFARVPY
-1077 TVSGAANLTRSLEKN
+1077 TVAGSGNVTRSLEKN

-1134 QWFTSATT
+1134 QWFTAAAT
-1142 ASVQKIKLP
+1142 ASVQKIKVP

-1182 VPFSVAIDA
+1182 APFSVALDA
-1191 RRAALTVE
+1191 RRSTLSVE
-1199 AQNKIKPGET
+1199 AQNKLKPGET
-1209 LRMKVTAAQP
+1209 LRLKVTASKP

-1234 ARYTPPKPLEFFFQK
+1234 ARYVAPKPLEFFFQK

-1266 FRAMGIGSAAGGDA
+1266 FRAMGLGKAPGGDA
-1280 DGALGKYLNP
+1280 DGALGKHLNP
-1290 FRRKTDPPIA
+1290 FRRKTDPPVA
-1300 WWSGVIDVGPESK
+1300 WWSGIIDVGPEAK
-1313 ELTWL
+1313 ELSWL

-1326 LRLMAVSVDANAIGT
+1326 LRLMAVSVDADAIGT
-1341 SDGKALVRGD
+1341 SEGKALVRGD

-1396 LEVIGAAAQT
+1396 LEVIGPALQT

-1418 YRVRAKDA
+1418 YRVRAKDS
-1426 PGGGSLAFT
+1426 PGRGSLAFT
-1435 AKAGAAGA
+1435 AKAGGAAA
-1443 TLTTTLSVRPATP
+1443 KLTTKLSVRPATP

-1528 DRPEFGALKRGKNAS
+1528 DRPEFGALKKGKNAS
-1543 LEAQFN
+1543 FEA
-1549 GLFTEL
+1549 LFTEL

-1570 GAGSEFVSIYAQHFL
+1570 GAGAEFVSIYAQHFL
-1585 IEAAERGKAPPGE
+1585 IEAAERGKAPPAE
-1598 LLANGNGYLQQ
+1598 MLANGNNYLMQ

-1614 GSSIEQ
+1614 GDNIEQ

-1652 WKGQWEQDAT
+1652 WKGKWEQDAT

-1684 RIKLGGTHFFDRY
+1684 RVKLGGVHFFDRY
-1697 HGALATD
+1697 HGALAND

-1715 PDRLPTFGPV
+1715 PDRLQAFGPV

-1730 VKRLTAGEYHSLS
+1730 VKRLTVGEYHSLS
-1743 AATSILALDAYASV
+1743 AATSILALDAYANV
-1757 AQGDAAKLTLAE
+1757 AQGESVKLTLAE
-1769 VLKNGSSKPLSLPEG
+1769 VLKNNTVKPLAVPEG
-1784 LFPKTAFSEAA
+1784 LFPKVSFSDAA

-1800 GNPSKLPAYALLTES
+1800 GNPGKLPAYALLTES
-1815 GFDRTPPAKAVVNGF
+1815 GFDRMPPAKAVVNGF

-1836 TGTNGK
+1836 TDADGK

-1853 EVRVKFRAVGRA
+1853 DVHVKFRAVGRA

-1879 FEIVQPPPASAEQQ
+1879 FEIVQPPPVTAEQV
-1893 MQQAVPEP
+1893 MQQAVPEQEQ

-1906 EEAGEATTEAEVE
+1906 GESGEQATEAEVE

-1930 FISGNAL
+1930 TISGSAL

-1968 AGHFTI
+1968 AGSFTI
-1974 PPAYGEAMYDRSIY
+1974 PPAYGEAMYDRSVF

>member
-1 MRALQAIWTVIC
+1 MRALTAIWTVLC

-22 LGTVF
+22 FGTVL
-27 GGIFGA
+27 GGIFGS
-33 PSAWQPPLWWQTFI
+33 PSAWQPPAWWQAFVAPI
-47 SPVVAQGHKLADHI
+47 VVQGQRFADHL
-61 RANPARSSLAATI
+61 RANPARASLVASIVLLLVATS
-74 ALVLIGGSMIGYR
+74 LIGWR
-87 WWQARPQPETV
+87 WWQSRPVPETV
-98 AYTVSAPERTC
+98 AYTVSAPARTC

-114 EVDRAPKP
+114 ESDRTPKP
-122 LTVRFEKSVAPIEAV
+122 LTVRFEKSVAPLALV
-137 GKDLPAVKTPLTLTP
+137 GKDMPSENPLLTMLPAQ
-152 AQQGIWHWD
+152 AGIWHWD

-172 DWPVGGQFTVSLS
+172 DWPVGAKLKVNLAN
-185 RKGFAAP
+185 KALVAP
-192 QILLKEYAFE
+192 QVLLKDYAFE
-202 FVTTPFTVTL
+202 FDTVPFTVTL

-230 ATLQF
+230 ATLRF
-235 SHPVDTASIESRLS
+235 SHPPDAAGIESRLS

-257 DEKEEERDAPAYT
+257 DEKEVERDAPAYT

-278 RAFLRTAPLT
+278 RAYLRTASLA
-288 MPAKEGRVVL
+288 MPAKSGRLVVN
-298 SGTAGMKS
+298 GAAGMQS
-306 SLGGPATSVALDAT
+306 SLGGPATSMPLEAI

-330 VNELDARIA
+330 VNELGARIA
-339 RDVDDAPVQLLTL
+339 RDVDEAPVQLLTL
-352 VLSHST
+352 ALSHSA
-358 TEDAVQKHT
+358 TESEVAQHT

-377 DAKKQAAFEKTIEN
+377 DANKQAEFEKSIED

-404 GDAVLKN
+404 GEALLKKMP
-411 SQALPLSLNA
+411 SLPLALNA
-421 LETDH
+421 LETEHADVL
-426 GEIHSF
+426 SF
-432 SHKAEPGR
+432 NHRAEPGR
-440 WMALRVSAGMKSF
+440 WIAVRISKGLKSF

-458 EKSREQVVQA
+458 EKSSERVMQV

-489 KKLSVF
+489 KKLNVF
-495 TRDLP
+495 ARDLP
-500 GIKVDIGRLLPQ
+500 GIKVEVGRLLPG
-512 QLQHLVT
+512 QLQHLIT
-519 QTGGPLGTASW
+519 QSGGALDALSW
-530 NSYSFDDSNITE
+530 NGYSFDESNVTE
-542 HLDKVIELP
+542 SLGKVITLP
-551 AAARGTAQY
+551 QVARGQAQY

-566 PFLAEGAETKRGV
+566 PFLAQGAETKRGV
-579 FFIKLSGYNPKTK
+579 FFLRLRGFDPKTQNFIDAPINQEGEGSGY
-592 QLIEAQGESSGEEG
+592 E
-606 GYDAST
+606 AST
-612 SDTRMIVITDLGIV
+612 ADTRLIVVTDLGLV
-626 LKRNKDGSREVFV
+626 VKRNKDQSREVFV

-646 PLGGVTLDV
+646 PMAGVTLQV
-655 IGKNGEAVLSRE
+655 IGKNGEPVLTRE
-667 TDAQGHAHLPELKGF
+667 TDAQGHAQLPDLKGYR
-682 NNERQPVLLLAKKGG
+682 NERQPVLLLARKDG
-697 DQSFLPLDYRVNS
+697 DQSFLPLDWRMSS

-751 IVRAAAFS
+751 IVRAAEFGKA
-759 QSLPQSPLDYE
+759 LPQSPLDYE

-782 KRELPASGF
+782 TRSLPASGF

-803 TGTYTLAVYLPQK
+803 TGSYTLAVYLPQK
-816 NTRLLLGT
+816 NTRLLLGS

-834 DRLKLNLS
+834 DRLKLALT

-849 GWVKPDALSAN
+849 GWVKPDALAAN
-860 IDLQNL
+860 VDLQNL

-881 LSPWFPAFAGFEDYQ
+881 LSPWFPAFAGFENYQ

-906 FTESLSDATTGED
+906 FNESLSDATTGED
-919 GKATLDLGLQRFAK
+919 GKAVLDLGLQRFAK

-954 AAAAQVVS
+954 AEAAQVVS

-995 AKRIAVNGL
+995 AKRIAVNAL

-1033 VPLSEAALAIA
+1033 ALLTDVALNIA
-1044 ATGEALKL
+1044 ATGGSVKL
-1052 DASTPGQFFYAVSDA
+1052 DAATPGSFFYLVVDA
-1067 EGQVFARIHY
+1067 AGQVFARIPY
-1077 TVSGAANLTRSLEKN
+1077 TVAGAANLTRSLEKN

-1119 GAGLITIEREKVLSW
+1119 GAGLITIERERVLSW
-1134 QWFTSATT
+1134 RWFTSTTT
-1142 ASVQKIKLP
+1142 ASVQKIRVP

-1169 SDEVHTSPMSYGV
+1169 SDEVQMSPMSYGV
-1182 VPFSVAIDA
+1182 APFSVAIDA
-1191 RRAALTVE
+1191 RRSVLTVE
-1199 AQNKIKPGET
+1199 AQNKLKPGET
-1209 LRMKVTAAQP
+1209 LRMKVTASQP

-1234 ARYTPPKPLEFFFQK
+1234 ARYETPKPLEFFFQK

-1254 DTLQILDLLLPE
+1254 ETLQILDLLLPE
-1266 FRAMGIGSAAGGDA
+1266 FRAMGLGKAPGGDA
-1280 DGALGKYLNP
+1280 DGALGKHLNP

-1300 WWSGVIDVGPESK
+1300 WWSGVVDVGPSSTQ
-1313 ELTWL
+1313 LSWL

-1326 LRLMAVSVDANAIGT
+1326 LRLMAVSVDAARIGAT
-1341 SDGKALVRGD
+1341 ESKALVRGD

-1371 TGVSNNLETGA
+1371 TGISNNLEAGA

-1391 LPSAN
+1391 TPSAN
-1396 LEVIGAAAQT
+1396 LEVLGPVAQT

-1435 AKAGAAGA
+1435 AKAGSAGA
-1443 TLTTTLSVRPATP
+1443 KLTTTLSVRPATP

-1461 TAASVKAESTADLAV
+1461 TAASVKAESSADIAV

-1482 HFRTLEASVSPL
+1482 HFRTLEAAVSPL

-1528 DRPEFGALKRGKNAS
+1528 DRPEFGALKKRAS
-1543 LEAQFN
+1543 FEA
-1549 GLFTEL
+1549 LFTEL
-1555 ATRQRGDGDYRLWPN
+1555 ATRQRSDGDYRLWPN
-1570 GAGSEFVSIYAQHFL
+1570 GAGAEFVSIYAQHFL
-1585 IEAAERGKAPPGE
+1585 IEAAERGKAPPAD
-1598 LLANGNGYLQQ
+1598 LLANGNGYLMQL
-1609 VARRD
+1609 ARRD
-1614 GSSIEQ
+1614 GDSIEQ

-1652 WKGQWEQDAT
+1652 WKGKWEQDAT

-1684 RIKLGGTHFFDRY
+1684 RVKLGGAHFFDRY
-1697 HGALATD
+1697 HGALAND

-1715 PDRLPTFGPV
+1715 PDRLQAFGPV

-1730 VKRLTAGEYHSLS
+1730 VKRLTSGEYHSLS
-1743 AATSILALDAYASV
+1743 AATSILALDAYATV
-1757 AQGDAAKLTLAE
+1757 AKGEAVKLTLAE
-1769 VLKNGSSKPLSLPEG
+1769 VLKNNSSKALLLPEG
-1784 LFPKTAFSEAA
+1784 LFPKVPFSEAA

-1800 GNPSKLPAYALLTES
+1800 GNPGKLPAYALVTES
-1815 GFDRTPPAKAVVNGF
+1815 GFDRTPPAKAVSNGF

-1836 TGTNGK
+1836 TDSEGK

-1853 EVRVKFRAVGRA
+1853 EVHVKFRAIGKPFIFNVA
-1865 YINDAA
+1865 V
-1871 LVDLLPGG
+1871 VDLLPGG
-1879 FEIVQPPPASAEQQ
+1879 FEIVQPPPAADAQV
-1893 MQQAVPEP
+1893 MQQAVPEEEQT
-1901 VEEGS
+1901 EEGA
-1906 EEAGEATTEAEVE
+1906 EEATEAEVE
-1919 GGASCG
+1919 SDAHCG
-1925 CDWVT
+1925 CDWVIW
-1930 FISGNAL
+1930 ISGSAL

-1950 VDIDDRVGE
+1950 VDLDERISE

-1968 AGHFTI
+1968 AGSFTI
-1974 PPAYGEAMYDRSIY
+1974 PPAYGEAMYDRSVF
-1988 ARSAPGRIEVVKP
+1988 ARSVPGRIEVVKP